1 MRKSNKQKRL
11 LLSAADIKKELA
23 KPNVDFAKKF
33 LNDFIVVLK
42 FIKSFNKFIQISIIN
57 GGVAG
62 FWADALEVKTF
73 DKDSKL
79 TNRFLSLFREGFA
92 EKDNPYFYPNL
103 FEKKL
108 KKNWWN
114 LFEKKEDQLC
124 MFFFSSYKKG
134 GSVSARLR
142 KVKRIVI
149 SNKLKETSFGEPE
162 ISLKNKCAG
171 FC

>member
-73 DKDSKL
+73 
-79 TNRFLSLFREGFA
+79 
-92 EKDNPYFYPNL
+92 
-103 FEKKL
+103 
-108 KKNWWN
+108 
-114 LFEKKEDQLC
+114 
-124 MFFFSSYKKG
+124 
-134 GSVSARLR
+134 
-142 KVKRIVI
+142 
-149 SNKLKETSFGEPE
+149 NKL
-162 ISLKNKCAG
+162 
-171 FC
+171 